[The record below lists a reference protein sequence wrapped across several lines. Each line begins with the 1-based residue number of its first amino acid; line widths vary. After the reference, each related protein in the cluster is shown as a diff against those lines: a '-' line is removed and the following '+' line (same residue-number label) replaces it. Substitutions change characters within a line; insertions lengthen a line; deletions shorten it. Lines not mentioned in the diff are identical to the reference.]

1 MLGTSLTGGC
11 CIGLAAR
18 LDKDLRSGVMA
29 RALDIARVLYTPSDA
44 VEPSEQGT
52 EPIR

>member
-18 LDKDLRSGVMA
+18 LHKNLHSGVMA
-29 RALDIARVLYTPSDA
+29 RALDLARVLYTPSDA